1 MDIAI
6 LTTPRVGEQLV
17 LECSV
22 TTVKDI
28 VFRVDIEWRN
38 NFHTVISKVEGVD
51 VVSSDEV
58 TETERHLDKYTVP
71 QLNVNEMANVY
82 RCAGVINTDPP
93 VRVTSSVTVSA
104 HGKLISNITVT
115 AFACNAKTL

>member
-51 VVSSDEV
+51 VVSSDEDS
-58 TETERHLDKYTVP
+58 ERHLDNYIVP
-71 QLNVNEMANVY
+71 QLSVNEMANVY
-82 RCAGVINTDPP
+82 RCTAVVNTDPP
-93 VRVTSSVTVSA
+93 VRVTSSVTVST
-104 HGKLISNITVT
+104 HGKLISNVIVT
-115 AFACNAKTL
+115 AFACNTKALHL

>member
-22 TTVKDI
+22 TTIKGI

-38 NFHTVISKVEGVD
+38 SFNILIGKVEGAD
-51 VVSSDEV
+51 VVSSDEDS
-58 TETERHLDKYTVP
+58 ERYTDRYTIP
-71 QLNVNEMANVY
+71 QLSANEMANVY
-82 RCAGVINTDPP
+82 RCTGVINTDPP
-93 VRVTSSVTVSA
+93 LRVTSDVTVLT
-104 HGKLISNITVT
+104 HGKLISKINCFF
-115 AFACNAKTL
+115 FACS